1 MKKIITFSLTY
12 LTLLLISCSKEDVS
26 RGTSNTPPE
35 YLGRYISTDLDTA
48 YVTQIEGDTVYTKI
62 RWCDGVSSGT
72 ISFDSVIVAN
82 DNSYTISQTLYYS
95 SNYRPVIGTGSFG
108 TNTTTFHFV
117 IDGYMHVQFTG
128 VKKP

>member
-1 MKKIITFSLTY
+1 MKKLLLILTTSLS
-12 LTLLLISCSKEDVS
+12 LLLISCSKEDVS
-26 RGTSNTPPE
+26 RGTSDTPPE

-48 YVTQIEGDTVYTKI
+48 YVTQTEGDTTYTKI
-62 RWCDGVSSGT
+62 RWCDGVSSGS

-117 IDGYMHVQFTG
+117 IDGSMHVMFTG